1 MSNIQNQNQENQEI
15 DLSLLTKKISGFF
28 DSVLMSVFKS
38 IQFLKKN
45 IIIIGVLFVLGA
57 TLGYFLDESTAVYD
71 QEIIVSPNFGSVDYL
86 YSKIDLLNSKFKNND
101 TIFLKSIGI
110 KNPKKILSLSVEP
123 VVDIYT
129 FVNNN
134 TAIATN
140 AQNTQN
146 FELVKLLSEDGDIK
160 KVIKD
165 KLTSKNYAH
174 HTILIKTDG
183 YTIANESIDP
193 ILKYL
198 NQNEYFQNYQ
208 KVYNNN
214 TIVKIQQNNIIIA
227 QIDGLLNEFS
237 TTTAGNQK
245 SDKLVYYNENTQLND
260 IIQTKN
266 TLISENGYQKLQLVN
281 LDKIIKEICKTVNI
295 KNTKGTNNKMKLIL
309 PILFLFLFVCYR
321 LFKSFYHNQET
332 KFLNN

>member
-1 MSNIQNQNQENQEI
+1 MSSIQNQNQENQEI

-57 TLGYFLDESTAVYD
+57 TLGYLLDESTAVYD

-86 YSKIDLLNSKFKNND
+86 YSKIDLLNSKLKNND

-110 KNPKKILSLSVEP
+110 KNPKKIISLSIEP

-174 HTILIKTDG
+174 
-183 YTIANESIDP
+183 
-193 ILKYL
+193 
-198 NQNEYFQNYQ
+198 
-208 KVYNNN
+208 
-214 TIVKIQQNNIIIA
+214 
-227 QIDGLLNEFS
+227 
-237 TTTAGNQK
+237 
-245 SDKLVYYNENTQLND
+245 
-260 IIQTKN
+260 
-266 TLISENGYQKLQLVN
+266 
-281 LDKIIKEICKTVNI
+281 
-295 KNTKGTNNKMKLIL
+295 
-309 PILFLFLFVCYR
+309 
-321 LFKSFYHNQET
+321 
-332 KFLNN
+332 

>member
-38 IQFLKKN
+38 IQFVKKN
-45 IIIIGVLFVLGA
+45 IIVVGVLFVLGA
-57 TLGYFLDESTAVYD
+57 TLGYFMDESTAVYD
-71 QEIIVSPNFGSVDYL
+71 QEIIVAPNFGSVDYL
-86 YSKIDLLNSKFKNND
+86 YSKIDLLNSKLKNND

-110 KNPKKILSLSVEP
+110 KKPKKIISVSVEP

-134 TAIATN
+134 TVIATN

-198 NQNEYFQNYQ
+198 NQSEYFQNYQ
-208 KVYNNN
+208 KVSNNN
-214 TIVKIQQNNIIIA
+214 TVIKIQQNNIIIA

-245 SDKLVYYNENTQLND
+245 NDKLVYYNENTQLND

-295 KNTKGTNNKMKLIL
+295 KNTTGTNNKMKLIL

-321 LFKSFYHNQET
+321 LFKSFYKKQES
-332 KFLNN
+332 KYSNI